1 MKYIGKW
8 LLPFIAAIA
17 VFIGMQFDSGLY
29 TKPIGRVEAVKVVK
43 TESHQDEDQNH
54 DRLVKQQV
62 QVRLLNTDNRGRR
75 VTMHNTYSFSGG
87 LDNQLRVG
95 EQVFLDVNKGTYTLN
110 NVKRDAILAGLLV
123 LTFGL
128 IFLVM
133 GRRAWLTSISI
144 LLNTLIFFAAVEWEI
159 GSKQWQAWW
168 LFVGLAV
175 VFTVLTAVFIV
186 GFKAIAVAISLGSLV
201 ATGLAVALGYGIM
214 AMTNYNGVHFEEVKY
229 ATQTPQLLFFAQVV
243 IGSLGAV
250 LDEASDISVAIFQLH
265 ETAKERFR
273 AGMAI
278 GRNVMGPLISV
289 LFMIFIADTFMESV
303 LWIRNNNSIAQTVIW
318 VMGLGF
324 AQSLI
329 SAFGIVLAVPV
340 TSGLAALM
348 AKIKKVTA

>member
-1 MKYIGKW
+1 MKYLGKW
-8 LLPFIAAIA
+8 LIPFVAAIA
-17 VFIGMQFDSGLY
+17 VFIGMQFDSGFY
-29 TKPIGRVEAVKVVK
+29 TKPVGQVEAVKVVK
-43 TESHQDEDQNH
+43 TTNHQDEDQNH
-54 DRLVKQQV
+54 DRLIKQQV
-62 QVRLLNTDNRGRR
+62 RVRLLNTAKRGKRI
-75 VTMHNTYSFSGG
+75 TMHNTYSFSGA
-87 LDNQLRVG
+87 LDNELRVG
-95 EQVFLDVNKGTYTLN
+95 EQVFLDVDKGAYTLN
-110 NVKRDAILAGLLV
+110 NVKRDAILSALLV

-144 LLNTLIFFAAVEWEI
+144 LLNTVIFFVAVEWEI

-168 LFVGLAV
+168 LFVILAV
-175 VFTVLTAVFIV
+175 IFTVLTAVFIV
-186 GFKAIAVAISLGSLV
+186 GFKPIAATISLGTLL
-201 ATGLAVALGYGIM
+201 ATAAAVALGYGIM
-214 AMTNYNGVHFEEVKY
+214 ALTNYNGIHFEEVKY
-229 ATQTPQLLFFAQVV
+229 ATQTPQLLFFGQIV

-265 ETAKERFR
+265 DTAKERFR

-340 TSGLAALM
+340 TSGIAAMM

>member
-1 MKYIGKW
+1 MKYLGKW
-8 LLPFIAAIA
+8 LIPFVAAIA
-17 VFIGMQFDSGLY
+17 VFIGLQFDSGLY
-29 TKPIGRVEAVKVVK
+29 TKPVGQVEAVKVVK
-43 TESHQDEDQNH
+43 TTTHQDEDENR
-54 DRLVKQQV
+54 DRIVKQQV
-62 QVRLLNTDNRGRR
+62 LVRLLNTAKRGKSI
-75 VTMHNTYSFSGG
+75 TMHNTYSFSGA
-87 LDNQLRVG
+87 LDNKLRVG
-95 EQVFLDVNKGTYTLN
+95 EQVFLDVDKGAYTLN
-110 NVKRDAILAGLLV
+110 NVKRDAILAALLV

-144 LLNTLIFFAAVEWEI
+144 LLNTLIFFVAVEWEI

-168 LFVGLAV
+168 LFAILAV
-175 VFTVLTAVFIV
+175 IFTVLTAVFIV
-186 GFKAIAVAISLGSLV
+186 GLKPIA
-201 ATGLAVALGYGIM
+201 ATIASGALLATAVAVALGYGV
-214 AMTNYNGVHFEEVKY
+214 MTLTNFSGIHFEEVKY
-229 ATQTPQLLFFAQVV
+229 ATQTPQLLFFGQIV

-265 ETAKERFR
+265 DTAKERFR

-329 SAFGIVLAVPV
+329 SAFGIVLAVPM
-340 TSGLAALM
+340 TSGLAAM
-348 AKIKKVTA
+348 IAKMKRVKA